1 MVRPGQPIVIPSPSC
16 SPAVTDCGISRATL
30 AMRPEEPRSSSR
42 RRGGRNRRVLLVE
55 DNAEVGAFAE
65 RMLDDLGYAATWA
78 RSATPPGAGRWPA
91 AGCGFQG
98 C

>member
-1 MVRPGQPIVIPSPSC
+1 M
-16 SPAVTDCGISRATL
+16 
-30 AMRPEEPRSSSR
+30 
-42 RRGGRNRRVLLVE
+42 LLVE
-55 DNAEVGAFAE
+55 DNTEVGAFAE

-78 RSATPPGAGRWPA
+78 PSAKRPGAGCWPA

>member
-16 SPAVTDCGISRATL
+16 RPAATDCGISRATL
-30 AMRPEEPRSSSR
+30 AMRPEEPRSSR

-65 RMLDDLGYAATWA
+65 RMLDDLGYAATRA
-78 RSATPPGAGRWPA
+78 PSAKRPGAGCWPA